1 MVWIRL
7 CTEQSR
13 VDILEP
19 MKSKDALDTEMPDYS
34 CDDICD
40 GDIDDGLNTV
50 AQLNTCN
57 MHLESE
63 SCLEYH
69 EEKVSKRSWY

>member
-19 MKSKDALDTEMPDYS
+19 MKSKDALDSKMPEFS
-34 CDDICD
+34 CDDIGDC
-40 GDIDDGLNTV
+40 DIDDGLNTV

-57 MHLESE
+57 KNAESE
-63 SCLEYH
+63 SCLECH
-69 EEKVSKRSWY
+69 EEKVSKQSW

>member
-34 CDDICD
+34 RDDIGD
-40 GDIDDGLNTV
+40 GGIDDGLNTV

-57 MHLESE
+57 KNEESE
-63 SCLEYH
+63 SCLECH
-69 EEKVSKRSWY
+69 EEKVSKWSWY